1 MTEEILYRRD
11 RALVRRQ
18 RLAPGE
24 STPWHRDPNHRV
36 TVVISGD
43 ALTIEY
49 RDGSPDERVS
59 VRAGQVDWDEPNSRV
74 HRGVNVGRELY
85 EEIGVFFLDQ
95 PDAAAQP
102 VSEDEDNDGKQDIVG
117 VSAVVRDGLGRI
129 LLIRTAEAGW
139 ELPGGRVEP
148 GEDLITALVR
158 EVREEAECEIEVG
171 RLTGITL
178 NAAIPRTTIL
188 TFLCRHI
195 SGEPFP
201 GDDSLEA
208 SWFASDTAVG
218 LVTHPVEQL
227 RLKDALGDD
236 TGVVYRGY
244 RRLVPEGSQEETFEI
259 LRVHR
264 C

>member
-1 MTEEILYRRD
+1 MPYDRVPRWQPRR
-11 RALVRRQ
+11 A
-18 RLAPGE
+18 
-24 STPWHRDPNHRV
+24 
-36 TVVISGD
+36 VVGPS
-43 ALTIEY
+43 
-49 RDGSPDERVS
+49 
-59 VRAGQVDWDEPNSRV
+59 GQVDWDEPTSLV

-85 EEIGVFFLDQ
+85 EEIPVFFLDQ
-95 PDAAAQP
+95 ADAAAQP
-102 VSEDEDNDGKQDIVG
+102 VSEEKDKDALINPAAPERQDAARDPSALIPICDGGDGKQDIVG
-117 VSAVVRDGLGRI
+117 VSAVVCDGAGRI
-129 LLIRTAEAGW
+129 LLIRTANAGW

-178 NAAIPRTTIL
+178 NTAIPRTTIM

-201 GDDSLEA
+201 GDDSLEVG
-208 SWFASDTAVG
+208 WFAPDTGVG

-236 TGVVYRGY
+236 AGVVYRAY
-244 RRLVPEGSQEETFEI
+244 RRLLREGSQQETFEM
-259 LRVHR
+259 LGVHR